1 MLARSGVDSIS
12 RDSPTEDFIAPLC
25 LHLSSRAQPLA
36 GIVWSG
42 VRCIFLD
49 EPLFEDE
56 WIGNLTQRRKRLLIS
71 QAH

>member
-1 MLARSGVDSIS
+1 MLGVDSIS

-25 LHLSSRAQPLA
+25 LRLSSRAQSLA

-42 VRCIFLD
+42 VRCIFLDD